1 MFDAC
6 FIFPVN
12 GAALISTT
20 GKTEGNIERIKRGV
34 CVLKVCTLLLNM
46 KYYVHLKQ
54 LYEPGFESFP
64 TLELT
69 S

>member
-1 MFDAC
+1 M
-6 FIFPVN
+6 
-12 GAALISTT
+12 

-34 CVLKVCTLLLNM
+34 CVVKVCTLLLNI

-64 TLELT
+64 TLKLT